1 MGRTGATN
9 DPPGLTHR
17 SAAGDTSATTTYTSH
32 CAGGSAFIP
41 RAWHTPAKG
50 SPRRAPGPGPDTLA
64 GVTAPLDLIATC
76 GAGLESVVARE
87 LSVLGFEPKPIG
99 VGRVLFRGGPDA
111 LCRAN
116 LHLRAA
122 DRVLVRLGE
131 FPAADFGAL
140 FDGIAALPWEA
151 WIPPL
156 ARFPVD
162 GRSVRSR
169 LSSVPACQKIAKK
182 AIVERLR
189 HAHAAHDLP
198 ETGPEVAVEVALLKD
213 VATLTLD
220 SSGVGLH
227 KRGYR
232 PTVGEAA
239 LKETLAAGLVLLA
252 GWTGRRPLVDPFCG
266 TGTIAIEAAM
276 IALNIAPGLARTFAA
291 EHWPAI
297 PTEAWASARERANA
311 AADHANARGGLEH
324 AIHASDVDEHA
335 LALARRHAQAAGVE
349 RHIHFKK
356 MPFADLSSK
365 VEFGVIITNPPYG
378 LRMGDERQAE
388 ALYRSFP
395 AVLRRLPT
403 WSFHVLSGR
412 LDLEG
417 LVQKEATR
425 RRKLYNARVECTFYS
440 FLGPKPP
447 WMRKPHP
454 LQGRAGEGLVER
466 SEPAGAQDSDVASER
481 ADDDGA
487 NGTNARPRPSP
498 QGEGAGPVFVG
509 GLRERDVKELA
520 EFEARL
526 TKNARHLRRWP
537 DRGVPCYR
545 LYEKDCPDV
554 PLVVDRYDRFAH
566 VVELERGHSRAP
578 AQQADWLDRARDVVA
593 RVLEIPPA
601 DVFVKDKPRQRGL
614 TQHERKGRER
624 RTAVVEEGGLKFEI
638 NLSDYVDT
646 GLFLDHRVTRGMVRE
661 AAAGKR
667 FLNLFCYTGAFTVY
681 AAAGGAAG
689 TTSVDLSNTYLEWA
703 ARNLSLNG
711 FHAPSPTHRLV
722 RADSLTFLES
732 HAPGPAYDLAV
743 VDPPTYS
750 RSKRTEEDW
759 DVQAGHVRLLS
770 GVIALMAPGGMIYFS
785 TNYRRFRLDEAGLGA
800 AAAGR
805 GLTLRELSART
816 VPTDFRNRR
825 IHRCWRLVLE
835 AP

>member
-1 MGRTGATN
+1 ME
-9 DPPGLTHR
+9 
-17 SAAGDTSATTTYTSH
+17 
-32 CAGGSAFIP
+32 
-41 RAWHTPAKG
+41 
-50 SPRRAPGPGPDTLA
+50 APFEL
-64 GVTAPLDLIATC
+64 VATC

-87 LSVLGFEPKPIG
+87 LSLLGLEPKPIG
-99 VGRVLFRGGPDA
+99 VGRVLFAGGPEA
-111 LCRAN
+111 ICRAN
-116 LHLRAA
+116 LRLRAA
-122 DRVLVRLGE
+122 DRVLVRVGE
-131 FPAADFGAL
+131 FEARDFGVL
-140 FDGIAALPWEA
+140 FDQIKSLPWEA
-151 WIPPL
+151 WIPPDG
-156 ARFPVD
+156 RFPVA
-162 GRSVRSR
+162 GRSVRSV

-189 HAHAAHDLP
+189 ATHGVVDLP
-198 ETGPEVAVEVALLKD
+198 ETGAEFAVEVALLKD
-213 VATLTLD
+213 RATLTLD
-220 SSGVGLH
+220 TSGAGLH

-232 PTVGEAA
+232 PMVGEAA
-239 LKETLAAGLVLLA
+239 IKETLAAALVLLS

-276 IALNIAPGLARTFAA
+276 IALGIAPGLRRSFDSERWPSIPGSVWSATRA
-291 EHWPAI
+291 EA
-297 PTEAWASARERANA
+297 EADADMANE
-311 AADHANARGGLEH
+311 RGGLEH
-324 AIHASDVDEHA
+324 AIHASDIDEHA
-335 LALARRHAQAAGVE
+335 LSLARRHAQAAGVE

-356 MPFADLSSK
+356 MAFADLSSK
-365 VEFGVIITNPPYG
+365 VEFGVIVTNPPYG
-378 LRMGDERQAE
+378 LRMGEEREVE

-395 AVLRRLPT
+395 GVLRRLPT
-403 WSFHVLSGR
+403 WSFHILSGR

-417 LVQKEATR
+417 LVMKEATR

-447 WMRKPHP
+447 WMRKPPP
-454 LQGRAGEGLVER
+454 LQGRAGEGLEEL
-466 SEPAGAQDSDVASER
+466 SESARAHDSDVAPER
-481 ADDDGA
+481 AEDEGA
-487 NGTNARPRPSP
+487 NGANARATPPRPSP

-554 PLVVDRYDRFAH
+554 PLVVDRYDGFAH
-566 VVELERGHSRAP
+566 VVELEREHSRAP
-578 AQQADWLDRARDVVA
+578 AQQADWLDRAREVVA
-593 RVLEIPPA
+593 RVLEIPAA
-601 DVFVKDKPRQRGL
+601 DVYVKDKPRQRGL

-624 RTAVVEEGGLKFEI
+624 RTAVVSEGGLKFEI

-681 AAAGGAAG
+681 AAAGGAAS

-711 FHAPSPTHRLV
+711 FRAPSPTHRLV
-722 RADSLTFLES
+722 RSDSLEFLES

-770 GVIALMAPGGMIYFS
+770 GVMALMAPGGVIYFS
-785 TNYRRFRLDEAGLGA
+785 TNFRRFKLDEAGLA
-800 AAAGR
+800 AAASGR
-805 GLTLRELSART
+805 ALAIRELSAKT
-816 VPTDFRNRR
+816 VPADFRNRR
-825 IHRCWRLVLE
+825 IHRCWRLVLDG
-835 AP
+835 A